1 VQGQCRVIVCPI
13 CVDRL
18 QRWRIVRVRGD
29 AVAARRSSS
38 RRVAKEPFM
47 NVEQFGE
54 LIKPLAAAVAGS
66 PLTPQLGEELDR
78 RFPPDGA
85 QFRAVEQACHAAI
98 AAGWMCAQGGAG
110 RRFGRVIEPG
120 PRTAGLS
127 VDVVDLTDIVG
138 PHHRHPNGEVCMV
151 MPVTPTARFDGKG
164 AGWKVY
170 PPGSAHHPTVTD
182 GRALVLYMLPEG
194 KIEFTPSG

>member
-1 VQGQCRVIVCPI
+1 
-13 CVDRL
+13 
-18 QRWRIVRVRGD
+18 
-29 AVAARRSSS
+29 
-38 RRVAKEPFM
+38 M
-47 NVEQFGE
+47 NVDQFRD
-54 LIKPLAAAVAGS
+54 LIRPVAEAVAGRA
-66 PLTPQLGEELDR
+66 LTPQLGEELDG

-85 QFRAVEQACHAAI
+85 QFKGIEAACHQAI

-120 PRTAGLS
+120 SETSNLS

-138 PHHRHPNGEVCMV
+138 PHHRHPNGEICMV
-151 MPVTPTARFDGKG
+151 MPVTPSARFDGKG

-170 PPGSAHHPTVTD
+170 PPGSAHHPTVTA

-194 KIEFTPSG
+194 RIEFTAAG